1 MNPPIS
7 YDYINAYNG
16 TISPSTVHCTD
27 VGLTRFFQKY
37 LLQKAISVFKWTLPE
52 NWDKDFFLYGLY
64 SYGHMA
70 VINTDK
76 FGVIPQFCG
85 LMGYNV
91 FYRPTQAVIS
101 NPLLKGII
109 QPKIDSQCTVFKMNA
124 DYSGIWDIVSYYADM
139 MAMAAQTAGI
149 NMFNSKLS
157 YLFFAKD
164 KAAAESYKKMC
175 DKVLS
180 GEPIAVVGK
189 ELYANDGAKAWD
201 MFAQDLKR
209 NYIVHEVLTD
219 LLKYEAMFCT
229 AVGLPN
235 ANTEKKER
243 MIVDEVNANNIETN
257 SNAEMWLER
266 FKKDSEKTNKMFGTK
281 ISVEWRGDNGVA

>member
-7 YDYINAYNG
+7 YDYVNAYNG

-37 LLQKAISVFKWTLPE
+37 LLQKAISVFKWNLPA

-64 SYGHMA
+64 SFGHMA

-101 NPLLKGII
+101 NPLINGII
-109 QPKIDSQCTVFKMNA
+109 QPKIDTQCTVFKMNA

-157 YLFFAKD
+157 YLFFARD

-189 ELYANDGAKAWD
+189 DLYSNDGAKSWD
-201 MFAQDLKR
+201 MFAQDLKQ

-266 FKKDSEKTNKMFGTK
+266 FKKDAEKTNKMFNTK
-281 ISVEWRGDNGVA
+281 ITVDWRAVDGVA

>member
-16 TISPSTVHCTD
+16 AISPSTVHCTD

-91 FYRPTQAVIS
+91 FYRPTRAVIS
-101 NPLLKGII
+101 NPLLNGII

-180 GEPIAVVGK
+180 GEPVAVVGK
-189 ELYANDGAKAWD
+189 DLYSNDGVKAWD
-201 MFAQDLKR
+201 MFAQDLR
-209 NYIVHEVLTD
+209 QNYIVHEVLTD

-243 MIVDEVNANNIETN
+243 MIVDEVNANNTETD

-266 FKKDSEKTNKMFGTK
+266 FKKDAEKTNRMFGTN
-281 ISVEWRGDNGVA
+281 ITVDWRTNNGMA

>member
-1 MNPPIS
+1 
-7 YDYINAYNG
+7 
-16 TISPSTVHCTD
+16 
-27 VGLTRFFQKY
+27 
-37 LLQKAISVFKWTLPE
+37 
-52 NWDKDFFLYGLY
+52 
-64 SYGHMA
+64 
-70 VINTDK
+70 
-76 FGVIPQFCG
+76 
-85 LMGYNV
+85 
-91 FYRPTQAVIS
+91 
-101 NPLLKGII
+101 
-109 QPKIDSQCTVFKMNA
+109 MNA

-164 KAAAESYKKMC
+164 KSSAESYKKMA
-175 DKVLS
+175 DKILS
-180 GEPIAVVGK
+180 GEPIAVVDK
-189 ELYANDGAKAWD
+189 NLYSNDGTKAWE
-201 MFAQDLKR
+201 MFTQDLKQ

-243 MIVDEVNANNIETN
+243 MIVDEVNANNTETN

-266 FKKDSEKTNKMFGTK
+266 FKIDTEKTNKMFGTN
-281 ISVEWRGDNGVA
+281 IAVDWRDSSGVA

>member
-7 YDYINAYNG
+7 YDYVNAYNG

-37 LLQKAISVFKWTLPE
+37 LLQKAISVFKWNLPA

-64 SYGHMA
+64 SFGHMA

-101 NPLLKGII
+101 NPLLNGII
-109 QPKIDSQCTVFKMNA
+109 QPKIDTQCTVFKMNA

-189 ELYANDGAKAWD
+189 DLYSNDGAKAWD
-201 MFAQDLKR
+201 MFAQDLKQ

-266 FKKDSEKTNKMFGTK
+266 FKKDAEKTNKMFSTK
-281 ISVEWRGDNGVA
+281 ITVEWRAGDGVA